1 MRTPT
6 FKSGLLNF
14 RGAISEGELATFVA
28 GCFKALLPCAFGGVG
43 LVITEGLFNEEGCL
57 DGSGLAGKGFLSPLE
72 IADGCFNGDD
82 NDDELVVGFLRPL
95 VNCCCCCCCSLFMLV
110 GDSDGDDDGGGLETE
125 EGGLSPMP
133 VDDDDGCF
141 NEDEGG
147 DIPDIP
153 GNLEGKED
161 PPPGGVKPLFPGI
174 LLELG
179 FRKPLILEAPEEGGM
194 IPELGALIASST
206 FGSSTSSVS

>member
-1 MRTPT
+1 MHTLT
-6 FKSGLLNF
+6 FKPGLLDF

-28 GCFKALLPCAFGGVG
+28 GCFKAMPCIFDGVG
-43 LVITEGLFNEEGCL
+43 LVVIEGLFNEDGCL
-57 DGSGLAGKGFLSPLE
+57 GGGGLAGEGFLSPLV
-72 IADGCFNGDD
+72 IVDGCFNGDV
-82 NDDELVVGFLRPL
+82 LVVGFLRPL
-95 VNCCCCCCCSLFMLV
+95 VSCCDGLFILV
-110 GDSDGDDDGGGLETE
+110 SDSDDNEGGGGLETE
-125 EGGLSPMP
+125 GGLSPIP
-133 VDDDDGCF
+133 IDDDGCF

-153 GNLEGKED
+153 GNLEGKEV

-174 LLELG
+174 PLVLG
-179 FRKPLILEAPEEGGM
+179 FRKPLILEAPVEGGM